1 MKLIVYFDLLV
12 TADYFCG
19 AGHSY
24 VIPLVDRKW
33 ATCQEGQ
40 EDGSFIFLHTQCLN
54 MCLSPHKLFET
65 FKTKQ
70 QQQQILQHYNEQ
82 PHCQQSQCH
91 ADDAVHIQ
99 GFLYLRQLSDRS
111 DK

>member
-1 MKLIVYFDLLV
+1 MPRYCSMKLIVYFDLLV

-70 QQQQILQHYNEQ
+70 QQQQICSWRFYTSSAENTYQEALTK
-82 PHCQQSQCH
+82 CV
-91 ADDAVHIQ
+91 A
-99 GFLYLRQLSDRS
+99 R
-111 DK
+111 